1 MAFKKKVCQN
11 RSPGWF
17 TAPPQ
22 SPLWHW
28 TRASRK
34 NRGGSKVIGGEAGEP
49 ACLCS
54 WIFLW
59 SQSGSK
65 LRDYQSVSDIDQQGA
80 PQASAENGEKRQ
92 LCAAAQDRSDGLGRL
107 DFCLVTV
114 PWGENDVAES

>member
-1 MAFKKKVCQN
+1 MS
-11 RSPGWF
+11 RSDGW
-17 TAPPQ
+17 A
-22 SPLWHW
+22 SHSASAKSIVA
-28 TRASRK
+28 TRAIRK

-49 ACLCS
+49 ACLCG

-65 LRDYQSVSDIDQQGA
+65 LRNYQSVSDIDQQGA